1 MTAAPSIVA
10 AIDMRVQP
18 SWRWAEEDAPPSR
31 AATLKG
37 YDRVYGEE
45 FRSLNT
51 HASLVADL
59 RRLNI
64 QAVVQSEP
72 VGGGAA
78 ASNDRVAAVIARAP
92 DCFLA
97 GFGSA
102 DPRDG
107 LAAMREIDRFH
118 RELGL
123 RGLTMMADFF
133 NMDISDKRCW
143 PLYAKAAEL
152 GIPVGVHVGINF
164 STNSPIRHGHPS
176 FIDEIACHYPELVII
191 CNHGGWPWAAE
202 MVAIAWKHPNVYL
215 EFGAIAPR
223 YLASSEGGWQPM
235 RQFMNSVLQDR
246 ILFGSDWPM
255 LSHDRLMTEIPFL
268 QLKDT
273 VLEKYMKKN
282 AEKLLDRILG

>member
-1 MTAAPSIVA
+1 MTEAISSLA

-18 SWRWAEEDAPPSR
+18 SWRWSEDDAPPPR

-45 FRSLNT
+45 FRRLHT

-59 RRLNI
+59 RRLKI
-64 QAVVQSEP
+64 RAVVQSEP
-72 VGGGAA
+72 VAGSAA
-78 ASNDRVAAVIARAP
+78 ASNDRVAAVIKRDP
-92 DCFLA
+92 ECFLA

-107 LAAMREIDRFH
+107 LSALREINRFH
-118 RELGL
+118 GELGL
-123 RGLTMMADFF
+123 RGLAMMADFF

-152 GIPVGVHVGINF
+152 GMPVGIHVGVNF

-176 FIDEIACHYPELVII
+176 FVDELACHYPELVII

-202 MVAIAWKHPNVYL
+202 TVAVAWKHPNVYL

-255 LSHDRLMTEIPFL
+255 LSHDRFMAEIPLL
-268 QLKDT
+268 QLKDS
-273 VLEKYMKKN
+273 VLEKYLKKN
-282 AEKLLDRILG
+282 AEALLDRVLG

>member
-1 MTAAPSIVA
+1 MKLSDLT

-18 SWRWAEEDAPPSR
+18 SWRWSEDDPLPPR

-37 YDRVYGEE
+37 YDRVYGTE
-45 FRSLNT
+45 FRSSHT

-59 RRLNI
+59 RRLKI
-64 QAVVQSEP
+64 RAVVQSEP
-72 VGGGAA
+72 IAGSAA
-78 ASNDRVAAVIARAP
+78 ASNDRVAEVLRREP
-92 DCFLA
+92 ECFLA

-107 LAAMREIDRFH
+107 LAAIREINRF
-118 RELGL
+118 RYELGL
-123 RGLTMMADFF
+123 RGLAMMADFF

-152 GIPVGVHVGINF
+152 GMPVGIHVGINF
-164 STNSPIRHGHPS
+164 STNSPIRHGHPN
-176 FIDEIACHYPELVII
+176 FIDELACHYPELVII

-202 MVAIAWKHPNVYL
+202 MVAVAWKHPSVYL

-255 LSHDRLMTEIPFL
+255 MSHDRLMAEIPLL
-268 QLKDT
+268 QLKDS
-273 VLEKYMKKN
+273 VLEKYLKKN
-282 AEKLLDRILG
+282 AEALLDRILG

>member
-1 MTAAPSIVA
+1 MIPTDLAAV
-10 AIDMRVQP
+10 DMRVQP
-18 SWRWAEEDAPPSR
+18 SWRWSEDDPLPVR

-37 YDRVYGEE
+37 YDRVYGTE
-45 FRSLNT
+45 FRSSHT

-59 RRLNI
+59 RRLRI

-72 VGGGAA
+72 VAGSAA
-78 ASNDRVAAVIARAP
+78 ASNDRVAEVLRRDP
-92 DCFLA
+92 ECFLA

-102 DPRDG
+102 DPRNG
-107 LAAMREIDRFH
+107 LSAILEINRFYH
-118 RELGL
+118 ELGL
-123 RGLTMMADFF
+123 RGLAMMADFF

-152 GIPVGVHVGINF
+152 GIPVGIHVGINF
-164 STNSPIRHGHPS
+164 STNSPMRHGHPS
-176 FIDEIACHYPELVII
+176 FVDELACYYPELVII

-202 MVAIAWKHPNVYL
+202 MVAVAWKHPNVYL

-255 LSHDRLMTEIPFL
+255 LSHDRLMAEIPLL
-268 QLKDT
+268 QLKDS
-273 VLEKYMKKN
+273 VLEKYLKKN
-282 AEKLLDRILG
+282 AEALLDRVLA

>member
-1 MTAAPSIVA
+1 VIANTGLA

-18 SWRWAEEDAPPSR
+18 SWRWSEEDPLPAR
-31 AATLKG
+31 ASTLKG
-37 YDRVYGEE
+37 YERVYGTE
-45 FRSLNT
+45 FRGPHT

-59 RRLNI
+59 RRLKI
-64 QAVVQSEP
+64 RAVVQSEP
-72 VGGGAA
+72 VAGAAA
-78 ASNDRVAAVIARAP
+78 ASNDRVFEVLRRDP

-107 LAAMREIDRFH
+107 LAALQEINRFH
-118 RELGL
+118 NELRL
-123 RGLTMMADFF
+123 RGLAMMADFF

-152 GIPVGVHVGINF
+152 GMPVGVHVGVNF

-176 FIDEIACHYPELVII
+176 FIDELACHYPELIII
-191 CNHGGWPWAAE
+191 CNHGGWPWATE
-202 MVAIAWKHPNVYL
+202 MVAVAWKHANVYL

-235 RQFMNSVLQDR
+235 RHFMNSVLQDR

-255 LSHDRLMTEIPFL
+255 LSHDRLMAEISLL
-268 QLKDT
+268 QLKDS
-273 VLEKYMKKN
+273 VAEKYLKKN
-282 AEKLLDRILG
+282 AELLLDRVLG

>member
-1 MTAAPSIVA
+1 MTAASGLA

-18 SWRWAEEDAPPSR
+18 SWRWSEDEPLPVRAP
-31 AATLKG
+31 TLKG
-37 YDRVYGEE
+37 YDRVYGTEL
-45 FRSLNT
+45 RNQHS
-51 HASLVADL
+51 HANLVSDL
-59 RRLNI
+59 RRLNVR
-64 QAVVQSEP
+64 AVVQSEP
-72 VGGGAA
+72 IAGSAA
-78 ASNDRVAAVIARAP
+78 ASNDRVADVIRRDPA
-92 DCFLA
+92 CFLA

-107 LAAMREIDRFH
+107 LAAIQEINRFH

-123 RGLTMMADFF
+123 RGLAMMADFF
-133 NMDISDKRCW
+133 NMDIGDKRCW

-152 GIPVGVHVGINF
+152 GMPVGIHVGVNF

-176 FIDEIACHYPELVII
+176 FIDELACHYPELVII

-223 YLASSEGGWQPM
+223 YLALNDGGWQPM

-246 ILFGSDWPM
+246 ILFASDWPM
-255 LSHDRLMTEIPFL
+255 LSHDRLMSELPLL
-268 QLKDT
+268 QLKDS
-273 VLEKYMKKN
+273 VLEKYLKKN
-282 AEKLLDRILG
+282 AETLLDRIIG